1 MYERLLKKNEPPTS
15 GFIEDYL
22 GEQSYALLTELEKQ
36 LSNNY
41 QLSKELKFPFGNNY
55 GWGYKYSHKTSHICY
70 VFFELGAFTVM
81 LQLGDNCVAKVQEA
95 LTNLLPKT
103 YDLWQNRYPCGEQG
117 GWVHYRVLNEDEI
130 KDIMELI
137 KIKKKPISSL

>member
-1 MYERLLKKNEPPTS
+1 MYERLLEKNEPPTS
-15 GFIEDYL
+15 RFIENYL

-36 LSNNY
+36 LSSNY

-70 VFFELGAFTVM
+70 VFFESGAFTVM

-103 YDLWQNRYPCGEQG
+103 CDLWQNRYPCGEQG
-117 GWVHYRVLNEDEI
+117 GWVHYRVLSEDEI
-130 KDIMELI
+130 KDIMELV
-137 KIKKKPISSL
+137 KIKKKPICS